1 MADNSHGMIGALS
14 SFSSTPFS
22 FPRKESIKTDHDH
35 IPEGCSFCQP
45 KSDKATTATQ
55 KTDTAKSTATH
66 NAAVSELT
74 PEEKKQVEA
83 LKKRDQ
89 EVRLHEQAHLATAG
103 AHARGGPS
111 FSYQQGPDG
120 KQYAVGGEVPIDL
133 SPIAGNP
140 QATIQKAETLQRAAL
155 APADPS
161 GTDRR
166 VAAQA
171 AALAIKARQEI
182 AQQSQE
188 TTNGERK
195 FAAPSSLS
203 LSDGTYFPSRQISE
217 SQDSTSLSPS
227 SEDKNL
233 SKKQRD
239 SIIQPGTLLNIFV

>member
-1 MADNSHGMIGALS
+1 MLGAIS
-14 SFSSTPFS
+14 SFSPALSLFS
-22 FPRKESIKTDHDH
+22 RRESIKADHDH

-45 KSDKATTATQ
+45 KSDQPASSTQ
-55 KTDTAKSTATH
+55 KTNATK
-66 NAAVSELT
+66 NTEVKTNELT
-74 PEEKKQVEA
+74 PEEKKQVDA

-89 EVRLHEQAHLATAG
+89 EVRLHEQAHLAAAG

-133 SPIAGNP
+133 SPIEGNP
-140 QATIQKAETLQRAAL
+140 HATIQKAETLQRAAL

-171 AALAIKARQEI
+171 ATLAIKARQEI

-188 TTNGERK
+188 TTSEERK
-195 FAAPSSLS
+195 FAAPSSFS
-203 LSDGTYFPSRQISE
+203 LSSGTYFLSRGILGVQDQPVSSSISE
-217 SQDSTSLSPS
+217 
-227 SEDKNL
+227 EENFK
-233 SKKQRD
+233 KKQRD
-239 SIIQPGTLLNIFV
+239 RVIQPGAFLNIFA

>member
-1 MADNSHGMIGALS
+1 MLGAIS
-14 SFSSTPFS
+14 SFSPALPPFS
-22 FPRKESIKTDHDH
+22 RRESIKADHDH

-45 KSDKATTATQ
+45 KSNQPTSSTQKANATQ
-55 KTDTAKSTATH
+55 STEAKI
-66 NAAVSELT
+66 NELT

-83 LKKRDQ
+83 LKKRDR
-89 EVRLHEQAHLATAG
+89 EVRLHEQAHLAAAG

-133 SPIAGNP
+133 SPIEGNP
-140 QATIQKAETLQRAAL
+140 HATIQKAETLQRAAL

-171 AALAIKARQEI
+171 ATLAIKARQEI

-188 TTNGERK
+188 TTNEERK
-195 FAAPSSLS
+195 FAGSSSLS
-203 LSDGTYFPSRQISE
+203 LSSGTYFLSRGKLGV
-217 SQDSTSLSPS
+217 QDSPAS
-227 SEDKNL
+227 SSILEEENFE
-233 SKKQRD
+233 KKQRD
-239 SIIQPGTLLNIFV
+239 SFIQPGTFLNIFA